1 MQDKTDRLEL
11 QIAQLEQENRVLR
24 QHQDLLEG
32 LLDNLNLSI
41 FAKEYATTDGTYIFA
56 NRQFAAACHLNRDAV
71 LHKRDRDLFDADLAA
86 TYRQTDQAVLSAGQP
101 IEVEQVVP
109 HPQGHQT
116 RLVSKFPIVTG
127 EGNSAI
133 VCGVM
138 EEGGDHPADI
148 MPVKIPVKNQV
159 QSTQKPSQILS
170 ERVAIESELQQTQAF
185 LTSVIGAM
193 PMPVFVKDAASLR
206 YVLWN
211 AAAEAWFG
219 MPAEE
224 ILGRTDADLFLPE
237 QADLFTQ
244 RDLQV
249 LDQGGALEIPED
261 LIRTRQGETRI
272 LRIKIIPVGGSEFRP
287 QHHPQYLLTIWE
299 DITEHKRAE
308 TLLQQQLQLSRLRSQ
323 IDSALTCS
331 SHSLREMLQRCSD
344 AIVEHVDAAFARI
357 WTFDSDANQLVLQ
370 SSSGMYT
377 HIDGP
382 HARVPVGKFKIGLI
396 AAERKP
402 HLTNSVFTDPRVG
415 DPEWAR
421 REGLEAFAGYPLVVG
436 DQLLGVVA
444 LFARHALNSSTLDAL
459 SFISQEIAL
468 GIQRKHAE
476 LALQRSEAQL
486 RQQTQFLEQT
496 LQDLQ
501 QAQSQLIQSEKMSGL
516 GQLVAGVAHEIN
528 NPVNFIYGNLKHAKG
543 YSQALL
549 HLIQLYQIHCPQRSQ
564 AIAAYEQEIDLEFL
578 RTDLPQLLQSMQV
591 GTDRIREIVLS
602 LRTFSRLDEAEYKAT
617 NLHEGLD
624 STLMILQH
632 RLKPKHGKSAVTLIK
647 EYGNLPLVEC
657 YSGQLNQVFMNVLV
671 NAIDA
676 LETRDLINFT
686 LPEIRIRTAV
696 VSPDRV
702 QIQVTDNGPG
712 MTPEIQQRLFDPFF
726 TTKPVG
732 MGTGMGLSI
741 SYQIVV
747 DRHNGSLRCVS
758 APGQGASFIIEIPL
772 MQTPDAET

>member
-1 MQDKTDRLEL
+1 MQDKIGLLEL
-11 QIAQLEQENRVLR
+11 QIAQLERENRELR
-24 QHQDLLEG
+24 QRQALLEG
-32 LLDNLNLSI
+32 LLDNLDLSI
-41 FAKEYATTDGTYIFA
+41 FAKEYTTTDGTYIFA
-56 NRQFAAACHLNRDAV
+56 NGQFAQDSNVNRDDI
-71 LHKRDRDLFDADLAA
+71 LHKRDFDLFDADLAA
-86 TYRQTDQAVLSAGQP
+86 TYRQTDQAVLATGQR
-101 IEVEQVVP
+101 IAVEHVVP
-109 HPQGHQT
+109 HPQGHRT
-116 RLVSKFPIVTG
+116 CLVHKFPIFLA
-127 EGNSAI
+127 EGNSVI
-133 VCGVM
+133 ICGITAALT
-138 EEGGDHPADI
+138 P
-148 MPVKIPVKNQV
+148 PPPNQR
-159 QSTQKPSQILS
+159 LS
-170 ERVAIESELQQTQAF
+170 ERVAIGSDLQQTQAF

-193 PMPVFVKDAASLR
+193 PMAVFVKDAVSLR

-211 AAAEAWFG
+211 AAAEAWVG
-219 MPAEE
+219 MPAED

-249 LDQGGALEIPED
+249 LAQGGSLEIPED
-261 LIRTRQGETRI
+261 LIRTRQGENRI
-272 LRIKIIPVGGSEFRP
+272 LRIKIIPVGGSDLGP
-287 QHHPQYLLTIWE
+287 QYPPQYLLTIWE
-299 DITEHKRAE
+299 DITERKRAE
-308 TLLQQQLQLSRLRSQ
+308 ALLQQQLQLSRLRSQ
-323 IDSALTCS
+323 IDSALASS
-331 SHSLREMLQRCSD
+331 SHSLQEMLQRCSD
-344 AIVEHVDAAFARI
+344 AIVEHIDAAFARV
-357 WTFDSDANQLVLQ
+357 WTLDSHANQLVLQ

-382 HARVPVGKFKIGLI
+382 HARVPVGQFKIGLI

-402 HLTNSVFTDPRVG
+402 HLTNSVFTDARVG
-415 DPEWAR
+415 DRAWAQ
-421 REGLEAFAGYPLVVG
+421 REGLVAFAGYPLVVG

-476 LALQRSEAQL
+476 LALQISEAQL
-486 RQQTQFLEQT
+486 RQQTQFLEQA
-496 LQDLQ
+496 LKDLQ
-501 QAQSQLIQSEKMSGL
+501 QTQSQLIQSEKMSGL

-543 YSQALL
+543 YSEALL
-549 HLIQLYQIHCPQRSQ
+549 NLIRLYQIHCPQRPQ
-564 AIAAYEQEIDLEFL
+564 AVAAYEQEIDLGFL

-632 RLKPKHGKSAVTLIK
+632 RLKPKHGRPGVALIK

-657 YSGQLNQVFMNVLV
+657 YSGQLNQVFMNVLA

-676 LETRDLINFT
+676 LEARDLINFT
-686 LPEIRIRTAV
+686 LPEIHIRTAV
-696 VSPDRV
+696 VSPGMV

-747 DRHNGSLRCVS
+747 DRHKGSLRCLS
-758 APGQGASFIIEIPL
+758 TPGQGSSFIIEIPL
-772 MQTPDAET
+772 TQTPETAGERTPGLGN